1 MTPDELKIGQVADRI
16 MLIRA
21 SERLLN
27 DTNRLALYEPIT
39 RGEAIAEHDAIIAQ
53 IERMLLIA
61 KDWKHEVTGR
71 F

>member
-1 MTPDELKIGQVADRI
+1 MKDGLKVGQVSNRLIKAGKFLLAD
-16 MLIRA
+16 A
-21 SERLLN
+21 
-27 DTNRLALYEPIT
+27 NRLALHEPMT
-39 RGEAIAEHDAIIAQ
+39 RSEAIAEHDAIVAQ